1 MVNLPD
7 GRNGWMGFAQSHP
20 WTAVG
25 AWVAAIL
32 ISLVVIV
39 SGGAQAFSTQVQRY
53 DGSGSSRADALM
65 RERFAHRHDSD
76 RPNEVLILRSATL
89 RVDDPAFREQAQAIE
104 KRLTALDGDVI
115 TSVLSYF
122 TTANNALV
130 SADRHSTIVPM
141 RVRDPERTMG
151 TVQQALAQR
160 DARSDLVWFMVGRA
174 SVGNEFKTLAQ
185 QDLKAEL
192 RIGLP
197 VALLVLLVVFATAVA
212 ALVPVLVALSAIV
225 VTLAIMVLAGPVLQ
239 AYFLVTNMI
248 VMMGLAVGIDYSLFV
263 LSRYREERISAQ
275 SRHAALTAA
284 GRSAGRAIVF
294 SGATVVL
301 ALLGL
306 LIIPTNVYRSL
317 AAGAILV
324 VLLCLLASFTLLPAL
339 VTLLGDRLDALR
351 LPLPR
356 RASAAHWWDWL
367 TGLSIRYPV
376 RCLLLS
382 TGLLLGLSLPAL
394 DMKTGFSGIDTLPA
408 QSPSRQG
415 FDLLEREFRTG
426 TISEAVVVL
435 DGAVT
440 TAPVLQAITRLRT
453 ALGNDTAFVADQTAL
468 QMNPAGDLAIM
479 TIPMTGDAESQGA
492 QSGVRRLRE
501 QHIGAAFAGVSAQVA
516 VGGNAAGYID
526 FFHLTDVYTPRVF
539 GIVLAL
545 SFVLLAVAFR
555 SLVVPLK
562 AILLNLLSVGA
573 AYGLIVLVFQRGVGA
588 SLFGFQQVAL
598 IEAWIPLF
606 LFTILYG
613 LSMDYHVFLLSR
625 IREHFLATGDNTQA
639 IRVGVHSTSG
649 VITGAALI
657 MVAIFAGFASGEL
670 VMFQQVG
677 FGLGAA
683 VLLDATVVRSF
694 LVPASMTLLG
704 VHNWYLPRWLGGPAR
719 DRA

>member
-1 MVNLPD
+1 
-7 GRNGWMGFAQSHP
+7 MGFAQSHP
-20 WTAVG
+20 WTVVV
-25 AWVAAIL
+25 AWVAAML

-39 SGGAQAFSTQVQRY
+39 GWGGHAFSTQVQRY
-53 DGSGSSRADALM
+53 DDSGSSRAEALM
-65 RERFAHRHDSD
+65 RERFAQRTDSD
-76 RPNEVLILRSATL
+76 RPNEVLILRSAGL
-89 RVDDPAFREQAQAIE
+89 RVDDPAFRDQAQALE
-104 KRLTALDGDVI
+104 KRLAAIDGDVI
-115 TSVLSYF
+115 AWALSYF
-122 TTANNALV
+122 TTGNEALV

-141 RVRDPERTMG
+141 RVRDPERTIAA
-151 TVQQALAQR
+151 VQQALAPH
-160 DARSDLVWFMVGRA
+160 DTASDLAWYLVGRA
-174 SVGNEFKTLAQ
+174 SVGTEFKTLAQ
-185 QDLKAEL
+185 QDLQAEL

-212 ALVPVLVALSAIV
+212 ALVPVLVALSAIA
-225 VTLAIMVLAGPVLQ
+225 VTLALMVLAGPLLQ

-263 LSRYREERISAQ
+263 LSRYREERAGTQ
-275 SRHAALTAA
+275 SREAALAAA
-284 GRSAGRAIVF
+284 GRSAGHAIAY

-339 VTLLGDRLDALR
+339 VSLLGDRLDALR
-351 LPLPR
+351 IALPR
-356 RASAAHWWDWL
+356 RASAGRWWDWL
-367 TGLSIRYPV
+367 TGLSIRHPV
-376 RCLLLS
+376 SCLLLS
-382 TGLLLGLSLPAL
+382 FGLLLGLSLPAL
-394 DMKTGFSGIDTLPA
+394 DMKTGFSGIDSLPA
-408 QSPSRQG
+408 HSPSRQG

-426 TISEAVVVL
+426 TISEAVVVV

-453 ALGNDTAFVADQTAL
+453 ELGKDTAFLADQTSL
-468 QMNPAGDLAIM
+468 QINPAGDLAVM
-479 TIPMTGDAESQGA
+479 TIPMAGDAESQGA
-492 QSGVRRLRE
+492 QLGVRRLRE
-501 QHIGAAFAGVSAQVA
+501 QHIGAAFAGASAQAV

-562 AILLNLLSVGA
+562 AIVLNLLSVGA
-573 AYGLIVLVFQRGVGA
+573 AYGLIVLVFQRGIGA

-639 IRVGVHSTSG
+639 IRVGVRSTSG

-704 VHNWYLPRWLGGPAR
+704 VHNWYLPRWLGGSDR
-719 DRA
+719 DRV

>member
-1 MVNLPD
+1 MNPRARSGL
-7 GRNGWMGFAQSHP
+7 MGLAQSHP
-20 WTAVG
+20 WTVLAT
-25 AWVAAIL
+25 WAAAML
-32 ISLVVIV
+32 ISLAVIV
-39 SGGAQAFSTQVQRY
+39 FWGAQAFSTQVQRY
-53 DGSGSSRADALM
+53 DGSGSSRAEALM
-65 RERFAHRHDSD
+65 RERFAHRADSD
-76 RPNEVLILRSATL
+76 RPNEVLILRSDSL
-89 RVDDPAFREQAQAIE
+89 RVDDPAFRDQAQAIE
-104 KRLTALDGDVI
+104 QRLSALDGDVI
-115 TSVLSYF
+115 TWALSYF
-122 TTANNALV
+122 TIGNDALV

-141 RVRDPERTMG
+141 RVRDPERTISK
-151 TVQQALAQR
+151 VKQALAQQG
-160 DARSDLVWFMVGRA
+160 ATSDLAWYLVGRA
-174 SVGNEFKTLAQ
+174 SVGTEFKTLAQ

-225 VTLAIMVLAGPVLQ
+225 VTLAIMVLVGPLLQ

-263 LSRYREERISAQ
+263 LSRYREERVGTQ
-275 SRHAALTAA
+275 TREAALAAA
-284 GRSAGRAIVF
+284 GRSAGSAIAY

-356 RASAAHWWDWL
+356 RVFAGRWWDWL

-376 RCLLLS
+376 SCLLLS
-382 TGLLLGLSLPAL
+382 TGLLLGLSVPAL
-394 DMKTGFSGIDTLPA
+394 DMKTGFSGIDSLPA

-426 TISEAVVVL
+426 TISEAVVVV

-440 TAPVLQAITRLRT
+440 TAPVLQAIARLRT
-453 ALGNDTAFVADQTAL
+453 ELGNDTAFLADQTAL
-468 QMNPAGDLAIM
+468 QMNPAGDLAVM
-479 TIPMTGDAESQGA
+479 TIPMAGDAESQGA

-501 QHIGAAFAGVSAQVA
+501 QHIPIAFGGVPAQAV

-526 FFHLTDVYTPRVF
+526 FFRLTDVYTPRVF

-562 AILLNLLSVGA
+562 AIVLNLLSVGA

-625 IREHFLATGDNTQA
+625 IREHFIATGDNTQA
-639 IRVGVHSTSG
+639 IRVGVRATSG

-683 VLLDATVVRSF
+683 VLLDATIVRSF
-694 LVPASMTLLG
+694 LVPATMTLLG
-704 VHNWYLPRWLGGPAR
+704 VHNWYLPRWLARPDR

>member
-1 MVNLPD
+1 MNSG
-7 GRNGWMGFAQSHP
+7 GRSGLMGLAQSRP
-20 WTAVG
+20 WAVVM
-25 AWVAAIL
+25 AWVTAML

-39 SGGAQAFSTQVQRY
+39 LWGAQAFSTQVQRY
-53 DGSGSSRADALM
+53 DESGSSRAEVLM
-65 RERFAHRHDSD
+65 RERFAHRSDSD
-76 RPNEVLILRSATL
+76 RPNEVLVLHSASL
-89 RVDDPAFREQAQAIE
+89 RVDDPAFRDQAQAIAQ
-104 KRLTALDGDVI
+104 RLSALDGDVI
-115 TSVLSYF
+115 TWALSYF
-122 TTANNALV
+122 MTGNDALV
-130 SADRHSTIVPM
+130 SKDRHSTIVPM
-141 RVRDPERTMG
+141 RVRDPERTISK
-151 TVQQALAQR
+151 VQQALAQPDGR
-160 DARSDLVWFMVGRA
+160 TDLAWYLVGRA
-174 SVGNEFKTLAQ
+174 SVGTEFKTLAQ

-197 VALLVLLVVFATAVA
+197 AALLVLLVVFATAVA

-263 LSRYREERISAQ
+263 LSRYREERVGTQ
-275 SRHAALTAA
+275 SREAALAVA
-284 GRSAGRAIVF
+284 GRSAGHAIAY

-351 LPLPR
+351 VPLPR
-356 RASAAHWWDWL
+356 RASAGRGWDRL
-367 TGLSIRYPV
+367 TGLSMRYPV
-376 RCLLLS
+376 SCMLLS

-408 QSPSRQG
+408 QSPSRKG
-415 FDLLEREFRTG
+415 FELLEREFRTG
-426 TISEAVVVL
+426 TISEAVVVV

-440 TAPVLQAITRLRT
+440 TAPVLQAIARLRT
-453 ALGNDTAFVADQTAL
+453 ELGSDTAFLADQAAL
-468 QMNPAGDLAIM
+468 QMNPAGDLAVM
-479 TIPMTGDAESQGA
+479 TIPMAGDAESQGA

-501 QHIGAAFAGVSAQVA
+501 QHIRLAFDGVPAQAV

-562 AILLNLLSVGA
+562 AIVLNLLSVGA

-625 IREHFLATGDNTQA
+625 IREHFIATGDNTQA
-639 IRVGVHSTSG
+639 IRVGVRSTSG

-657 MVAIFAGFASGEL
+657 MVAIFAGFASGDL

-694 LVPASMTLLG
+694 LVPATMTLLG
-704 VHNWYLPRWLGGPAR
+704 VHNWYLPRWLGGPER
-719 DRA
+719 DRV